1 MMIRN
6 GLRIGIDLGGTKI
19 AGIALSRE
27 DTVLASLQTTTPRED
42 YHGTIKRIAEV
53 VDGLEQQ
60 TGRAATVGVGMPG
73 SISPSTGRV
82 QNANSTWLNG
92 QPFAQNL
99 ESALERPVKLA
110 NDANCFALSEAA
122 DGAAADSRSAFG
134 VILGTGCGGAF
145 VHLGRLLNGPRGIA
159 GEWGHMPLPWASAN
173 ELPGPKCWCGRQG
186 CIETWISGPGLAD
199 DHHRSGGDALSA
211 EEIVARAG
219 QGDQAASATL
229 ARHANRLARGL
240 GAVINI
246 LDPEVVVLGGGL
258 SDLHYLYEVLPVII
272 APHIF
277 ADCNQVVVRRPHWGA
292 TSGVR
297 GAARLWDVS

>member
-1 MMIRN
+1 MN
-6 GLRIGIDLGGTKI
+6 YDNLRIGIDLGGTKI
-19 AGIALSRE
+19 AGIALSAKN
-27 DTVLASLQTTTPRED
+27 TVLASLQTTTPRED
-42 YHGTIKRIAEV
+42 YHGTIKRIVEV
-53 VDGLEQQ
+53 VERLEQK

-73 SISPSTGRV
+73 SISPTTGRV
-82 QNANSTWLNG
+82 QNANSTWLNDR
-92 QPFAQNL
+92 PFAQNL

-122 DGAAADSRSAFG
+122 DGAAADSRSTFG

-159 GEWGHMPLPWASAN
+159 GEWGHVPLPWANAN
-173 ELPGPKCWCGRQG
+173 ELPGPKCWCGRRG
-186 CIETWISGPGLAD
+186 CIETWISGPGLAK
-199 DHHRSGGDALSA
+199 DHQRSGGNPLSA

-219 QGDQAASATL
+219 QGDQTASATL

-258 SDLHYLYEVLPVII
+258 SDLHYLYEVLPELI

-277 ADCNQVVVRRPHWGA
+277 ADCNLVVIRRPLWGA